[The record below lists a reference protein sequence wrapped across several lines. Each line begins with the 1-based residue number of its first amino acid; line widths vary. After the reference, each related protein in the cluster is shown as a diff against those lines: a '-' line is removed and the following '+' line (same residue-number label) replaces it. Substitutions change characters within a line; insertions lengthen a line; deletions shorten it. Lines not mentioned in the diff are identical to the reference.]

1 MYVFENHN
9 VILLYQEQ
17 RLIQIYRLI
26 FSRIDL
32 INMFYYVPL
41 LFYSD
46 RWNIKPVRNR
56 RWVIVNLPKYEL
68 NRLNQWFRDD
78 NDLFD
83 FGLLVSL
90 LNSSFYKYHFLH

>member
-1 MYVFENHN
+1 MLWNGSMDSKFLSNWDMFGFENHY
-9 VILLYQEQ
+9 VILFYQEQ

-46 RWNIKPVRNR
+46 RWNIKSVRNR
-56 RWVIVNLPKYEL
+56 RWVIVNLLEYE
-68 NRLNQWFRDD
+68 
-78 NDLFD
+78 
-83 FGLLVSL
+83 
-90 LNSSFYKYHFLH
+90 

>member
-1 MYVFENHN
+1 MFGFENHY

-26 FSRIDL
+26 FGRIDL
-32 INMFYYVPL
+32 INMYYYVPL

-46 RWNIKPVRNR
+46 RWNIKPERNS
-56 RWVIVNLPKYEL
+56 RWVIVNLHEYEL
-68 NRLNQWFRDD
+68 NRLNQWFWDD

-83 FGLLVSL
+83 YSL
-90 LNSSFYKYHFLH
+90 LDSILNASLY